1 MAIPLW
7 LQVLLIGLAAGWLAA
22 LILRERQFGLIGFL
36 VVGVAGSFVGSFLF
50 RLAGFAAQGWFAH
63 LVAATAGALLL
74 IGLLRLFRRGR

>member
-1 MAIPLW
+1 MGLPVW

-22 LILRERQFGLIGFL
+22 LILGERRFGLLGYL

-63 LVAATAGALLL
+63 LVAAIAGALIL
-74 IGLLRLFRRGR
+74 IAVLRALRGRR